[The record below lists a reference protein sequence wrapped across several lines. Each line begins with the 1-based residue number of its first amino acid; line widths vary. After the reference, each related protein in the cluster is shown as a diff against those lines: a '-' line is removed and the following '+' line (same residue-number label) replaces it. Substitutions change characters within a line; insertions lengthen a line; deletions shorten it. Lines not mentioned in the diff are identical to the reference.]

1 MTARPRPLRRSRFGI
16 ALVVLVLAAVFVT
29 LPDGVGAAPKKK
41 SRAKSKTAAVA
52 KGPAKVEVAVLYTA
66 DLHGHLLPW
75 NYDTGKPDPEL
86 GLSKIATLVKKV
98 RSETPRSI
106 LVDAGDCIQGTPL
119 PYVHAV
125 GADDGVPGTGGRPDP
140 QMACMNAMGYEAF
153 AIGNHEYNFGLDVLQ
168 KAQSE
173 ATFPWLSANTLKTD
187 TPGAAAYQ
195 SYLVKVIDGV
205 RVGFLGL
212 TTPGVP
218 HWDDPPNWAGLTFE
232 DPLETAKR
240 MVPIMRERERCDAV
254 IIVCHMGLEEDANGR
269 AKPNQMPNEN
279 RVLALARGV
288 PGIDAII
295 MGHTHVRVESRI
307 ENGVLL
313 TQSGRWADGL
323 GRLDLTFDRQSNGRY
338 KLGERKGRVYDVDE
352 AVASDP
358 EIEAIAKPYH
368 DATETYLSTVIAQA
382 ADTLDG
388 RDARI
393 RDNALH
399 EIVDRAQLK
408 ATGADVSLSAMFNP
422 RAHIMPGP
430 ITVRDVFEIY
440 PYENTLAAIE
450 LSGADMKAALEH
462 SSRYYMPYDFG
473 RQAGPAVNP
482 DIPGY
487 NFDTVEGLSYTLDLT
502 RPAGERIR
510 DLRFKGEPLAAD
522 RMLKVAVNNYRV
534 NGGGGYT
541 MLKNGREVSTRRVP
555 ARSAVVAYMRE
566 QGTIARRTDGNWR
579 LAPEWVDSPGREPIE
594 RLVRRG
600 VIPPDSALTYR
611 LDAPLT
617 HRRLADWVR
626 LLGVPE
632 PLGPAGESARKKQ
645 KQTPVR
651 IDPASTVPLS
661 RAIEWSANA
670 LPAGERARATAAD
683 DPFGLAEGRPADR
696 PLTVAEGAA
705 VLADAVFPR
714 LTVLHMTDFHGA
726 LLPGA
731 VERTSQ
737 KAWGGAAVF
746 AAYVARERA
755 LNPKG
760 TILTDGGDWMQGTAI
775 SNLRF
780 GRPVIDLMNRLDVD
794 AAAIGNH
801 EFDWNVDTLRA
812 RMADARFTPL
822 GANWFDRTTD
832 RRMAGIAP
840 WTIETRRGL
849 AVGIIG
855 VCTEDTPH
863 TTLPM
868 NVKDFEFKDA
878 GKTAASLVDS
888 VRAAGASLFVV
899 IGHVAGRQDS
909 TGKVSGELADVARA
923 VPGELAVFGGH
934 SHNRLLGE
942 ASGVPAMIAG
952 SSGQYLGRLDAVV
965 DRRADQG
972 KGAVVPAETRTRMI
986 PTYAADVRPDPATL
1000 AFVEQTNAAIAPITG
1015 RVLGTAEKA
1024 LGRSRA
1030 EDSALGNWIADAM
1043 REATNVDFAFQNP
1056 GGIRTELDAGPVTV
1070 GEVYAIMPFDNRI
1083 ATVQLTGAQV
1093 KAVLENG
1100 VSPTTCIQVSGLTFT
1115 FDPAKVRGER
1125 VSAVKTAAGV
1135 PLDPA
1140 ATYAV
1145 AANDFMA
1152 QGGDGFSMFAEGKD
1166 LTVTGILVREAMEK
1180 DLEKRTARGERLD
1193 ATGGRRIKNLGAD
1206 SSTATER

>member
-1 MTARPRPLRRSRFGI
+1 MTARPRPLRWSQFGI
-16 ALVVLVLAAVFVT
+16 ALVALTLLTTLGTGPDDADAA
-29 LPDGVGAAPKKK
+29 AKKK
-41 SRAKSKTAAVA
+41 SRAKAKPAAAA
-52 KGPAKVEVAVLYTA
+52 KGPAKVEIAVLHTT

-75 NYDTGKPDPEL
+75 NYDTGKADPDL
-86 GLSKIATLVKKV
+86 GLSKIATLVKQV
-98 RSETPRSI
+98 RAETPRSM

-140 QMACMNAMGYEAF
+140 QMSCMNAMGYEAF
-153 AIGNHEYNFGLDVLQ
+153 TVGNHEYNFGLEVLR
-168 KAQSE
+168 KAHSE
-173 ATFPWLSANTLKTD
+173 AKFPWLSANTLKTD
-187 TPGAAAYQ
+187 TPGAAEYQ

-205 RVGFLGL
+205 RVGILGL

-232 DPLETAKR
+232 DPLATAKR
-240 MVPIMRERERCDAV
+240 MVPIMRERERCDA
-254 IIVCHMGLEEDANGR
+254 IIVVCHMGLEEDANGR
-269 AKPNQMPNEN
+269 PRPNQMPNEN
-279 RVLALARGV
+279 RVLAIARGV
-288 PGIDAII
+288 PGVDAII
-295 MGHTHVRVESRI
+295 MGHTHVRIESRI

-323 GRLDLTFDRQSNGRY
+323 GRLDLTFDRQPNGRY
-338 KLGERKGRVYDVDE
+338 KLTDRKGRVYDVDE
-352 AVASDP
+352 TVASDP
-358 EIEAIAKPYH
+358 AIEAIAKPYH
-368 DATETYLSTVIAQA
+368 DATEAYLSTIIAQA

-388 RDARI
+388 GDARI

-422 RAHIMPGP
+422 RARITPGP
-430 ITVRDVFEIY
+430 VTVRDVFAIY

-473 RQAGPAVNP
+473 RTPGPAVNP
-482 DIPGY
+482 DIQGY
-487 NFDTVEGLSYTLDLT
+487 NFDTVEGLTYTLDLS
-502 RPAGERIR
+502 RPAGERVR
-510 DLRFKGEPLAAD
+510 DLRLDGALLAPD
-522 RMLKVAVNNYRV
+522 RMIKVAVNNYRV

-566 QGTIARRTDGNWR
+566 QGTIRRRTDGNWR
-579 LAPEWVDSPGREPIE
+579 LAPEWVGSPAREPIE

-626 LLGVPE
+626 MLGVPE

-645 KQTPVR
+645 KLSPVKL
-651 IDPASTVPLS
+651 DPTATVPLS

-670 LPAGERARATAAD
+670 LPATQRGRATAAD
-683 DPFGLAEGRPADR
+683 DPFGLADGRAADR

-714 LTVLHMTDFHGA
+714 LTFLHMTDFHGA

-731 VERTSQ
+731 TERSSQ
-737 KAWGGAAVF
+737 KPWGGAAVL

-755 LNPKG
+755 LNPQG

-780 GRPVIDLMNRLDVD
+780 GRPVIDLMNRLGVD

-801 EFDWNVDTLRA
+801 EFDWSVDTLRA
-812 RMADARFTPL
+812 RMAGAHFTPL
-822 GANWFDRTTD
+822 GANWFDRATGK
-832 RRMAGIAP
+832 RMAGIAP

-849 AVGIIG
+849 SVGILG
-855 VCTEDTPH
+855 LCTEDTPQ
-863 TTLPM
+863 TTMPQH
-868 NVKDFEFKDA
+868 VKDFEFKDA

-888 VRAAGASLFVV
+888 VRAAGAALYVV
-899 IGHVAGRQDS
+899 IGHIPGRQDS

-952 SSGQYLGRLDAVV
+952 SSGQYLGRLDVVV
-965 DRRADQG
+965 DRRAEDG
-972 KGAVVPAETRTRMI
+972 KGAVVPAETHARMI
-986 PTYAADVRPDPATL
+986 PTYADDVRPDPATL

-1015 RVLGTAEKA
+1015 RILGTADQA
-1024 LGRSRA
+1024 MGRSRA
-1030 EDSALGNWIADAM
+1030 EDSALGNWISDAM
-1043 REATNVDFAFQNP
+1043 REATGADFAFQNP

-1093 KAVLENG
+1093 KSVLETG
-1100 VSPTTCIQVSGLTFT
+1100 VSPTTCIQVSGLTFA
-1115 FDPAKVRGER
+1115 FDPAKPRGER
-1125 VSAVKTAAGV
+1125 VRDLKTAAGIAV
-1135 PLDPA
+1135 DPA

-1152 QGGDGFSMFAEGKD
+1152 QGGDGFTMFAEGKG

-1180 DLEKRTARGERLD
+1180 DLEKRTARGEHLSP
-1193 ATGGRRIKNLGAD
+1193 TGGRRIKNLGTSAAAD
-1206 SSTATER
+1206 ANR